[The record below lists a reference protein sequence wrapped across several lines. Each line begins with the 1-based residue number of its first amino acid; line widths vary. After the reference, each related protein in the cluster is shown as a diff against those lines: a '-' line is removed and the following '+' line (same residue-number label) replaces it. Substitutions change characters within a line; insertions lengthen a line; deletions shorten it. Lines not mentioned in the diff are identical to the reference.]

1 MMSADHRDFRRISI
15 AALLMVAFALLAIVF
30 RDAGYRLFGLV
41 LMAACIVSFGFT
53 LTVFSRFLRR
63 HANDGNDE

>member
-1 MMSADHRDFRRISI
+1 MSDDHRDFRRISS
-15 AALLMVAFALLAIVF
+15 AVLLMVVFAVLAIVL

-53 LTVFSRFLRR
+53 LTTFSRFLRR
-63 HANDGNDE
+63 HANNGNDD